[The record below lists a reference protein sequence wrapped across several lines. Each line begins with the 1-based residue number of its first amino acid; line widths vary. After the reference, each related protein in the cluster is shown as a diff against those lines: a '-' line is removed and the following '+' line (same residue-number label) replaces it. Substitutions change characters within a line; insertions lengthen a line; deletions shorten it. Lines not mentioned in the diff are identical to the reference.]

1 MYSVGDE
8 FGVGVCDVFVVA
20 KITGVYA
27 PPVSLGRGNVQVVQN
42 VRSSG

>member
-1 MYSVGDE
+1 VHSTGVE

-20 KITGVYA
+20 KESGVFA

-42 VRSSG
+42 VRSFG